1 MERGRAEPVLVLLS
15 DLYSELDLILISA
28 NKPFISSALYYLL
41 TTYSTDYC
49 SNQIVNY
56 FDLRRSFYTKW
67 GLKNTC
73 HSSAYID
80 YKKTLYYKT
89 TIWKTIYYVYKR

>member
-1 MERGRAEPVLVLLS
+1 MMIVVVEWEVMRWKGEREPVLVLLS

-56 FDLRRSFYTKW
+56 FDLRRSFYTRQ

-73 HSSAYID
+73 ILLHI
-80 YKKTLYYKT
+80 
-89 TIWKTIYYVYKR
+89 